1 MAAGK
6 GESGRARPLLL
17 QAQGKFP
24 SFLESFQKKKKKER
38 KKEKKKKG
46 GLIRLEF
53 SFPSLE
59 PSGFPWKNTTVGI
72 PAMSTSFSPGT
83 DFR

>member
-24 SFLESFQKKKKKER
+24 SFLESFQKKKKKKER
-38 KKEKKKKG
+38 KKERKEEEG
-46 GLIRLEF
+46 RADT
-53 SFPSLE
+53 P
-59 PSGFPWKNTTVGI
+59 
-72 PAMSTSFSPGT
+72 
-83 DFR
+83 